1 MPRSPLTLGG
11 GTRVADF
18 ITLGVLSERIS
29 GADIQSCVLES
40 GRKESRRRGLP
51 ADTTALLVVA
61 LSLYRD
67 VSYEEVL
74 SCLSEGFRW
83 LGFGGARLATKGA
96 VTQAR
101 VRLGIEPIRLLFQRL
116 ARPISDAKTLGA
128 RYRSWRTVAVDGTTL
143 DVVDSP
149 ANAEAFGYPG
159 ASRGTS
165 SHPQI
170 RFVSLVETG
179 THAPFAAE
187 VGSCSVGEVTLAKK
201 LLPKL
206 TPGMLLLA
214 DRGFFGY
221 ELFTQASA
229 TGADLLFRVR
239 SNQQLEPVLRLED
252 GSYLSQIY
260 AHPNERRKGEGGF
273 EVRVIEYQIDGEDE
287 TYRLAT
293 TILEP
298 ARAPADELAR
308 LYHERW
314 EIEGA
319 FDEIKTHLKGSHL
332 PLRSK
337 TPNLVYQEFWGLM
350 LCHWAIRDLMHQAA
364 KHRSRDPDEISFVAA
379 LRVIKRTLPS
389 SVALSP
395 SADQNMETPDLR

>member
-1 MPRSPLTLGG
+1 
-11 GTRVADF
+11 
-18 ITLGVLSERIS
+18 LGVLSERIS
-29 GADIQSCVLES
+29 GEHVQACIRDS
-40 GRKESRRRGLP
+40 GRKELRRRGLP

-83 LGFGGARLATKGA
+83 LGFGGARLASKGA

-101 VRLGIEPIRLLFQRL
+101 VRLGIEPMRLLYGRL
-116 ARPISDAKTLGA
+116 AKPVSDAKTPGA
-128 RYRSWRTVAVDGTTL
+128 RYRSWRTVALDGTTL

-170 RFVSLVETG
+170 RFVSLIETG
-179 THAPFAAE
+179 THVPFAAD
-187 VGSCSVGEVTLAKK
+187 VGPYSTGEVTLAKK
-201 LLPKL
+201 LLPHL
-206 TPGMLLLA
+206 EPGMLLLA

-221 ELFTQASA
+221 ELFTQAAA
-229 TGADLLFRVR
+229 TKADLLFRVR
-239 SNQQLEPVLRLED
+239 ANQQLDPHRLLAD
-252 GSYLSQIY
+252 GSSLCRIY
-260 AHPNERRKGEGGF
+260 AHPNERRKGEGGV
-273 EVRVIEYQIDGEDE
+273 EVRAIEYTIEGQDE
-287 TYRLAT
+287 IYRLVT
-293 TILEP
+293 TILDP
-298 ARAPADELAR
+298 DQAPADELAR

-337 TPNLVYQEFWGLM
+337 TPDLVIQEFWGLM
-350 LCHWAIRDLMHQAA
+350 LCHWAIRELMHQAA
-364 KHRSRDPDEISFVAA
+364 KHRTRDPDEISFVAA
-379 LRVIKRTLPS
+379 LRLVRRTLPS
-389 SVALSP
+389 RAALSP
-395 SADQNMETPDLR
+395 SAPQNLETPTPRRTVPNKDLEQPG

>member
-1 MPRSPLTLGG
+1 MPRSPLTLAGG
-11 GTRVADF
+11 ARISDF

-29 GADIQSCVLES
+29 GEDVETCVRES
-40 GRKESRRRGLP
+40 GRKELRRRGLP

-83 LGFGGARLATKGA
+83 LGFKGARLATKGA

-101 VRLGIEPIRLLFQRL
+101 CRLGIEPMRLLFQRL
-116 ARPISDAKTLGA
+116 AKPVSDAKTPGS
-128 RYRSWRTVAVDGTTL
+128 RYRSWRTVALDGSTL

-179 THAPFAAE
+179 THAPFAAD
-187 VGSCSVGEVTLAKK
+187 VGPYSVGEVTLAKR
-201 LLPKL
+201 LLPELKA
-206 TPGMLLLA
+206 GMLLLA
-214 DRGFFGY
+214 DRGFFGFD
-221 ELFTQASA
+221 LFAQTAA
-229 TGADLLFRVR
+229 TKADLLFRVR
-239 SNQQLEPVLRLED
+239 ANQQLDPRRRLSD
-252 GSYLSQIY
+252 GSYLSWIY

-273 EVRVIEYQIDGEDE
+273 EVRVIEYRIDGQDE
-287 TYRLAT
+287 IYRLVT
-293 TILEP
+293 TILNP
-298 ARAPADELAR
+298 VQAPAEELAR

-314 EIEGA
+314 EIEAA

-337 TPNLVYQEFWGLM
+337 TPDLVIQEFWGLM
-350 LCHWAIRDLMHQAA
+350 LCHWAIRDLMCQAS

-379 LRVIKRTLPS
+379 LRIIRRTLPTRA
-389 SVALSP
+389 ALSP
-395 SADQNMETPDLR
+395 